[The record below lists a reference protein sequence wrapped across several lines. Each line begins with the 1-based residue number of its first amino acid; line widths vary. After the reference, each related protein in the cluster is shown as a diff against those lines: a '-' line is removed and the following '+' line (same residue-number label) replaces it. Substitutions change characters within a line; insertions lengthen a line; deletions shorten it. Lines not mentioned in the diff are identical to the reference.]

1 MDAAITEKKQKNEEL
16 GTDFI
21 VNKVR

>member
-1 MDAAITEKKQKNEEL
+1 MDAAITDKKQKNEEL